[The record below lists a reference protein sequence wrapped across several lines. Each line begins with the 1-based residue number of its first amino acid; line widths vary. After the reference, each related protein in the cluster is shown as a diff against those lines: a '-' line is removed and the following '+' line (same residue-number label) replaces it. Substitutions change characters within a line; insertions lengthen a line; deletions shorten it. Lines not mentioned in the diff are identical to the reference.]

1 MGEWVEGKKQTLSR
15 QSSSSTTQSFSP
27 PSKLIVPSKL
37 STLST
42 LRFSHAATTPL
53 PIYSTWLLLQSSHK
67 KWQLRCPIFST
78 LPPRSLPG
86 HRWPLPPTKADSPGF
101 CVGQCPGFPSLSQT
115 IHFVALLLIHLPFH
129 SCSRWVPQSYQA
141 FNIRYNLDKNVLL
154 PRPLLNPRATCLLG
168 IQKAPQTQHVQN
180 WIHDLPHLRTLFS
193 SSVLCLRG
201 TLGGQ
206 PSVDGGGSCIG
217 THSMGLGKQWV
228 LTNAEFNRNMPC
240 HPLPKNNCDLLGGH
254 NKLTSAITS
263 SLTYIPFSPRDAT
276 PWA

>member
-1 MGEWVEGKKQTLSR
+1 MNPYGETRSLTGACVSTTWREVGRDPRYRSSTLLTSQVEWENGLREKNKHSSR

-42 LRFSHAATTPL
+42 PRFSHAATTPL
-53 PIYSTWLLLQSSHK
+53 PIHSTWLLLQSSHK

-129 SCSRWVPQSYQA
+129 SCSR
-141 FNIRYNLDKNVLL
+141 
-154 PRPLLNPRATCLLG
+154 
-168 IQKAPQTQHVQN
+168 
-180 WIHDLPHLRTLFS
+180 
-193 SSVLCLRG
+193 
-201 TLGGQ
+201 
-206 PSVDGGGSCIG
+206 
-217 THSMGLGKQWV
+217 
-228 LTNAEFNRNMPC
+228 
-240 HPLPKNNCDLLGGH
+240 
-254 NKLTSAITS
+254 
-263 SLTYIPFSPRDAT
+263 
-276 PWA
+276 